1 MDIVKKTQAK
11 KNSKLK
17 QNLEKNSSE
26 IWKKLKNRQLQ
37 LSSDGG
43 IFLQTL
49 KFSPSLPMWSIFG
62 TVNLKVQYRYF
73 TVSIFL
79 PITQISWSNFAEIGK
94 WSKGAHGA
102 KFYRFNSLD
111 STYKTQGAFGEKT
124 QNSRENQKKLKAK
137 SKKKNQKPQT
147 PVELSCQ
154 KNVQK

>member
-1 MDIVKKTQAK
+1 MLSQGFFLDIVKKTQAK

-17 QNLEKNSSE
+17 QNLEKNSSK
-26 IWKKLKNRQLQ
+26 IRKNLKNRQLQ

-49 KFSPSLPMWSIFG
+49 EFSPSLPMWSIFG

-111 STYKTQGAFGEKT
+111 LPKKLKELLVKKLKTQGKPRK
-124 QNSRENQKKLKAK
+124 NSK
-137 SKKKNQKPQT
+137 
-147 PVELSCQ
+147 
-154 KNVQK
+154 